1 MTERE
6 GARGGGG
13 GEEAMETTTNNSM
26 SLVARQGSHYSCC
39 TSVMQYSYRTQHNT
53 THTLA
58 LHVPQSAVRQS
69 PVVVV
74 VAVEG

>member
-13 GEEAMETTTNNSM
+13 GGEEAMATTTNNSM

-53 THTLA
+53 HTLA